1 MIPARGKLPLL
12 TFYPDFPCLYEGVN
26 RMNIPEIRER
36 LKQISQERDIPEL
49 AELADQLRRRYHGR
63 AARKVSET
71 VTPELELRVRQLH
84 VLFPDLAQHKI
95 GELLNLNSGRVS
107 EILRGKR
114 T

>member
-1 MIPARGKLPLL
+1 ML

-36 LKQISQERDIPEL
+36 LKQISQERDIPEI
-49 AELADQLRRRYHGR
+49 AELAEQLRRRYHGR

-114 T
+114 I

>member
-1 MIPARGKLPLL
+1 
-12 TFYPDFPCLYEGVN
+12 
-26 RMNIPEIRER
+26 MNIPEVRDR
-36 LKQISQERDIPEL
+36 LNQISRERDIPEL
-49 AELADQLRRRYHGR
+49 AELAQHLKRRYHGR
-63 AARKVSET
+63 AARKVSDT
-71 VTPELELRVRQLH
+71 VTPELVTRVRQLH